1 MDRVYVTPFRCRL
14 LHNVSDVT
22 SKLSL
27 SLACE
32 SIYLINRIQERKILK
47 PQPLTVKL
55 GMCYLPISYLNSSDY
70 INYNCNVFIST
81 NLGLSPHGKNRMGCL
96 NMENVL

>member
-1 MDRVYVTPFRCRL
+1 MDRFYVTPFHYRL
-14 LHNVSDVT
+14 LHHVSDVT
-22 SKLSL
+22 SRLSL

-55 GMCYLPISYLNSSDY
+55 RMCYLPISYLNPSDY
-70 INYNCNVFIST
+70 INYNCT
-81 NLGLSPHGKNRMGCL
+81 
-96 NMENVL
+96 VLY